1 MPKLCGTAPI
11 ARGGMAPA
19 TDRQGRAHGL
29 PLLTGRVLGWLALAL
44 LAAAGAAPAQRVSP
58 APTGARPLLR
68 FEAGALN
75 PDALDAATM
84 GFGLG
89 AGLVWRDRTTLL
101 VRVLRQSQN
110 RNSGADLERNARN
123 LFSVLFERASGP
135 AVMRRQQYLFRVGA
149 GVMLRPSLPAAPVA
163 TLGLGIRYPL
173 YHSVSLVAGFEDDVA
188 ALPAGSYAY
197 DYYEPAYLS
206 VVHVEVNAVRKV
218 QSNFG
223 LLLAVE
229 WHLGN

>member
-1 MPKLCGTAPI
+1 
-11 ARGGMAPA
+11 MAPA
-19 TDRQGRAHGL
+19 TDRQGRAYGL

-89 AGLVWRDRTTLL
+89 VGVAWRDRTMLL

-123 LFSVLFERASGP
+123 LFSVLLEQTSGP
-135 AVMRRQQYLFRVGA
+135 AVMRRQQYLLRVGA
-149 GVMLRPSLPAAPVA
+149 GVMLRPRLPAAPVA
-163 TLGLGIRYPL
+163 TLGLGVRYPL
-173 YHSVSLVAGFEDDVA
+173 YRSVSLVAGFEDDIA
-188 ALPAGSYAY
+188 ALPAGSYETDAFDPIY
-197 DYYEPAYLS
+197 MS
-206 VVHVEVNAVRKV
+206 VVHTTVTAVRKV

-229 WHLGN
+229 WHPGI